1 MGTSMISESYYN
13 GIRRN
18 TFFGEYPIEVANY
31 TQMQDESEQ
40 NETASDENKQK
51 LELLEEEKPDPNQDK
66 WHRKYIYIL
75 LLKQLNEI
83 KWKLKKEKR
92 KCK

>member
-1 MGTSMISESYYN
+1 MGTASMISESYYN

-40 NETASDENKQK
+40 NETTAGDKQK
-51 LELLEEEKPDPNQDK
+51 QLELLEEEKPDPNQ
-66 WHRKYIYIL
+66 WHENLIL
-75 LLKQLNEI
+75 
-83 KWKLKKEKR
+83 KLFFKVEKEK
-92 KCK
+92 KNVNKHV